1 MAPRVRSWI
10 GLDLGLGFCVNY
22 SVVTRVMA
30 MARVRAK
37 VILWGLGPVR
47 VMARVIFNYSVLNY
61 FIAALGPAR
70 VSLRVCLTTASV
82 S

>member
-1 MAPRVRSWI
+1 
-10 GLDLGLGFCVNY
+10 
-22 SVVTRVMA
+22 